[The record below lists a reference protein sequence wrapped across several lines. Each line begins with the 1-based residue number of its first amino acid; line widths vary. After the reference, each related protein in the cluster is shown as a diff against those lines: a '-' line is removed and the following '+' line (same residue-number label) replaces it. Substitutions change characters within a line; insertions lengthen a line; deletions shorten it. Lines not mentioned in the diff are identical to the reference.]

1 MLGDII
7 AKLDR
12 VQVIDKLE
20 TAGVSC
26 GPINDIAEV
35 FADPHVRARGA
46 RIDQQREDGSQISST
61 AFAAKLGVTPAQ
73 YRTAPPRL
81 GQHNEQVMQ
90 EWASLGADAVA
101 ALRAA
106 KVM

>member
-1 MLGDII
+1 MN
-7 AKLDR
+7 
-12 VQVIDKLE
+12 DKLE

-73 YRTAPPRL
+73 YHTAPPRL
-81 GQHNEQVMQ
+81 GQHNEQVMR
-90 EWASLGADAVA
+90 EWAGLGADAVA